1 MFNPLRIEIK
11 HSKFWQGWLVV
22 GHLLA
27 VFSLFL
33 TPLPLFTQSILLLG
47 LAISYWSFFKFPI
60 NKGVKGFIWNQDKSL
75 FATVD
80 DSGVQTSHEMPQRLL
95 RLPFLVCLHVNAK
108 APVASQWLILLPDMM
123 SKDDWRRLQ
132 VMARWSEL
140 RV

>member
-11 HSKFWQGWLVV
+11 PSKFWQLWLLCS
-22 GHLLA
+22 HLLA
-27 VFSLFL
+27 AFSLL
-33 TPLPLFTQSILLLG
+33 LAPMPLFTQLILLFGLG
-47 LAISYWSFFKFPI
+47 LSYWSFFKFPI
-60 NKGVKGFIWNQDKSL
+60 NKGVSGFIWNQDQSL

-80 DSGVQTSHEMPQRLL
+80 TKGIQTSHAMPQRLL
-95 RLPFLVCLHVNAK
+95 RLPFLVCLHVEANAPIPK
-108 APVASQWLILLPDMM
+108 QWLILFPDMM